1 MNQMTEIVLVT
12 ANARYSHTSLALRYI
27 QANLHEL
34 AERSVIMEYT
44 INERPSDIAEKI
56 LAASPRIVLFSVYV
70 WNVSL
75 LAKVASII
83 KLVFKDTFL
92 IVGGPEV
99 SEDFKKHSLC
109 QISDCVIR
117 GEGELL
123 TYEIIKKILEGGV
136 LDQKF
141 FDAGDIDLSSVV
153 LPYHLYTD
161 EDIAHRIIY
170 IEASRGCPFG
180 CEFCLASLTKKVRRF
195 PGHQIKEALEALWC
209 RGVRRFKFVDRALHI
224 AVSAD
229 LLNYFLAKYEPGMFL
244 HFELVADKLPVHLF
258 DILARFPPG
267 VVQIEAGIQTFN
279 PDVAA
284 MIGRK
289 QNTEKALSMLKRLR
303 EQTGVHIH
311 SDLVIGLPGED
322 MMSLAQGFDRL
333 ILSDVQEIQ
342 VGILK
347 RLGDAP
353 ISRHDGP
360 WEMIYSREPPYDILQ
375 NRLIDFFTM
384 QRLKRFSRFF
394 DIIYNSG
401 NFSGFLSTIWKG
413 TSPFDSF
420 LRLSDWLYTFFGRTY
435 SISLSNLTEALVEYA
450 SSECGYPKAEV
461 SNLIFEEFNRLG
473 IRSFPGALQRFIV
486 SSPNGENNLEN
497 VKLPKRQRRH
507 VTLRKPRSRR

>member
-1 MNQMTEIVLVT
+1 MPDIVLAT

-34 AERSVIMEYT
+34 AERSVIMEFT
-44 INERPSDIAEKI
+44 ITERASDIAEKI
-56 LAASPRIVLFSVYV
+56 LSTRPRIVLLSVYI

-75 LAKVASII
+75 LEKVALII
-83 KLVFKDTFL
+83 KLVSNDTFL

-99 SEDFKKHSLC
+99 SEDFKKQSLY

-123 TYEIIKKILEGGV
+123 AYEITKKILLGDV

-141 FDAGDIDLSSVV
+141 FDAGYIDLNSVV

-195 PGHQIKEALEALWC
+195 PEHPIREALEALWR

-224 AVSAD
+224 AVSAE

-244 HFELVADKLPVHLF
+244 HFELITDRLPAHLF

-267 VVQIEAGIQTFN
+267 VVQIEAGIQTLN

-289 QNTEKALSMLKRLR
+289 QNIEKALLTLKRLR
-303 EQTGVHIH
+303 EHTGVHIH

-322 MMSLAQGFDRL
+322 MQSLAQGFDRL
-333 ILSDVQEIQ
+333 ILSGVQEIQ

-360 WEMIYSREPPYDILQ
+360 WEMVYNKEPPYDILQ

-401 NFSGFLSTIWKG
+401 NFSALLSTIWKDS
-413 TSPFDSF
+413 SPFDFF
-420 LRLSDWLYTFFGRTY
+420 LRLSDWLFTFFGRTH
-435 SISLSNLTEALVEYA
+435 SISLSNLAEALVEYA
-450 SSECGYPKAEV
+450 SSQCGYPKGEV

-473 IRSFPGALQRFIV
+473 IRSFPGALQRFIA
-486 SSPNGENNLEN
+486 SSSDGENNLEN